1 MLVLDLGVFH
11 RKSRDMSLREAFL
24 WSGFWIS
31 LAAAFALLLY
41 FTAGAQKTTE
51 FITGYIIEE
60 SLSIDN
66 LFVFLT
72 IFTTFNVPR
81 QFQYRVLFYGI
92 LGALV
97 MRGIF
102 IAIGVS
108 LIVRFEWIVI
118 LFGAFLIYTAIK
130 MFFQTEGGS
139 GDPEKNLL
147 VRFARRHLRVCP
159 DFEGDRFFCTRDGLR
174 HATPLF
180 IVLLL
185 IESSD
190 VIFAADS
197 IPAVLAVS
205 KDAFIVY
212 TSNVFAIL
220 GLRALYFA
228 LIGALD
234 KFRYLDEGIALILFF
249 TGAKMIASRWYDLPT
264 LLSLGIIA
272 AILALSIAASLLPRK
287 QAAIADKR

>member
-11 RKSRDMSLREAFL
+11 RRNREMSLREAFL
-24 WSGFWIS
+24 WSAFWIG
-31 LAAAFALLLY
+31 LAAAFAVLIY
-41 FTAGAQKTTE
+41 FMEGGQKTTE
-51 FITGYIIEE
+51 FVTGYVIEE

-72 IFTTFNVPR
+72 LFKSFAVPA
-81 QFQYRVLFYGI
+81 QYQYKVLFYGI
-92 LGALV
+92 IGALV

-102 IAIGVS
+102 IVIGVG
-108 LIVRFEWIVI
+108 LIARFDWVVIV
-118 LFGAFLIYTAIK
+118 FGIFLLYTAVK
-130 MFFQTEGGS
+130 MFFHREGKDA
-139 GDPEKNLL
+139 DPESNFV
-147 VRFARRHLRVCP
+147 VRFARRHLRILP
-159 DFEGDRFFCTRDGLR
+159 EYEGDRFFVKRDNLR
-174 HATPLF
+174 YATPLF
-180 IVLLL
+180 LVLLL

-228 LIGALD
+228 LIGAID
-234 KFRYLDEGIALILFF
+234 KFRYLDEGIALILAF
-249 TGAKMIASRWYDLPT
+249 TGAKMIASHWYDLPT
-264 LLSLGIIA
+264 LASLGIIA
-272 AILALSIAASLLPRK
+272 AILAISIAASLLPRR
-287 QAAIADKR
+287 AMRDKKL